1 MPRITKSKSGISPI
15 LATLLLIVIAVAAIV
30 LTYAWVVTFLGA
42 QSGTAGTLYQIQ
54 NVYWD
59 ETVNATKIDIQNYGT
74 STATIVTLYVG
85 VTSQNLLDVT
95 DQTDIGGGVNI
106 AVEGTKTITLAWP
119 NVFAAAWTSGEKYYF
134 KVAAQAGP
142 AVTQGPYEAP

>member
-1 MPRITKSKSGISPI
+1 MLKSKSGISPI

-42 QSGTAGTLYQIQ
+42 QTGTAGTLFQIQ

-59 ETVNATKIDIQNYGT
+59 ETANATKIDIQNYGT

-85 VTSQNLLDVT
+85 VSAQNLLDVT
-95 DQTDIGGGVNI
+95 EQADIGNGINVV
-106 AVEGTKTITLAWP
+106 VEGTETITLAWP
-119 NVFAAAWTSGEKYYF
+119 NVFAAMWISGEKYYF
-134 KVAAQAGP
+134 KVAAQTGTP
-142 AVTQGPYEAP
+142 VTQGPYEAP